1 MTAKTKSVKK
11 VVGGTVTSEVKVVD
25 SGAVLLDKSNC
36 VRREMELDSPYI
48 GSVYVC
54 ADMKVSKNFQST
66 GISIGV
72 TLPWVLPPGDVEA
85 VNKAF
90 EFARAVVDAQ
100 IEAEATEIRNSFL
113 GG

>member
-1 MTAKTKSVKK
+1 MARKK
-11 VVGGTVTSEVKVVD
+11 IVGGTVTSEVKVVD
-25 SGAVLLDKSNC
+25 NATGAMSFDKSSC
-36 VRREMELDSPYI
+36 VRKEMELDSPYI
-48 GSVYVC
+48 GSVQVV

-72 TLPWVLPPGDVEA
+72 TLPWLLPPGDLEA

-90 EFARAVVDAQ
+90 EFARAVVNAR
-100 IEAEATEIRNSFL
+100 IEEEAEEIRKSFL